1 MLVPV
6 TYGSG
11 HLHPALAAFPART
24 GLDSEG
30 GTKEPGVLPSERINS
45 KPREEA
51 GPRPHRS
58 RQHGDGRCGGTSGS
72 SQHRAFQRQ
81 PCIDE
86 YPCDHMWSLGDDIWG
101 VLTPLPPQTCCVP
114 WASTSEVNS

>member
-86 YPCDHMWSLGDDIWG
+86 YPCDHMVRHDASCASLYNHVIP
-101 VLTPLPPQTCCVP
+101 VCAAVCVQVCV
-114 WASTSEVNS
+114 TT